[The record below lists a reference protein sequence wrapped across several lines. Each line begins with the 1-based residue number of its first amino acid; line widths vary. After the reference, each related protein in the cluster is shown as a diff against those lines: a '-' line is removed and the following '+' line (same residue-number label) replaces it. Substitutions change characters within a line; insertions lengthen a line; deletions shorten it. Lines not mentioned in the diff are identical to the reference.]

1 MEEESKSLSD
11 LPENWSLSTIG
22 EITTPVEKIDART
35 DPNRQITYLDISGID
50 NQANL
55 IGETKTFRLADAPS
69 RARQIVK
76 SGDVLFSTVR
86 PYLRNIAQVRAEFD
100 GEIASTGFSV
110 LRPAPG
116 VEPIFLFFKAIS
128 KVFVDTISGEQYG
141 ASYPAVKDAQ
151 VRAQPVAVPPTKEQ
165 QRIVEKI
172 ETLFARLD
180 KGEEAVR
187 DVQKLLTRYRQSV
200 LKSAVTGQ
208 LTADWRAKRK
218 GQLEHGRELLD
229 RVLETRR
236 DNWDGRGKYK
246 DPLEPEIGQF
256 SDLPEGWTWAS
267 VDQVS
272 SHFGNGLS
280 KKPVLEENEFPILRI
295 SAARAMK
302 VSVDDLRYYH
312 PSEGENIDRFWVKT
326 GDLLFTRYNGSARL
340 VGVCGQMREEQSV
353 LHPDKLIKARPIEL
367 PDLSTD
373 FLELAWNCGVTRQH
387 IAKNIKTT
395 AGQQGIAGSDIK
407 TAPFPL
413 PSGPEQI
420 EIAKRVWDVFDRTDA
435 MANWCET
442 ELKRSASL
450 RQSILKDAFA
460 GKLVPQDPSDEPA
473 STLLARIAAEKP
485 TAKKTR
491 RKTPA

>member
-22 EITTPVEKIDART
+22 EITTPVEKIDAHT
-35 DPNRQITYLDISGID
+35 DPDRQITYLDISGID
-50 NQANL
+50 NKANR
-55 IGETKTFRLADAPS
+55 IGDTKTFRLADAPS

-128 KVFVDTISGEQYG
+128 KLFVDTISGEQYG

-172 ETLFARLD
+172 DTLFARLD

-208 LTADWRAKRK
+208 LTADWRAERK
-218 GQLEHGRELLD
+218 GQLKHGRDLLA
-229 RVLETRR
+229 RILETGRES
-236 DNWDGRGKYK
+236 WDGRGKYK
-246 DPLEPEIGQF
+246 APDAPDTAELP
-256 SDLPEGWTWAS
+256 DLPTGWVWAS
-267 VDQVS
+267 VDQLARIMGGLTKNSKRKEMSMTRPMLRVANVYQNRLELDDIHETGITEGELARVS
-272 SHFGNGLS
+272 LQARDILVVEGNGSKSQIGRMAVWSDEIPNAVHQNHLIKVRLYETALAEFMVAWFQSPIGRQVVEKVASSTSGLYTLS
-280 KKPVLEENEFPILRI
+280 ISKIAAMVAPLPSLEEVDEIVRGVEEAHSKIAVLEE
-295 SAARAMK
+295 
-302 VSVDDLRYYH
+302 
-312 PSEGENIDRFWVKT
+312 
-326 GDLLFTRYNGSARL
+326 
-340 VGVCGQMREEQSV
+340 
-353 LHPDKLIKARPIEL
+353 
-367 PDLSTD
+367 
-373 FLELAWNCGVTRQH
+373 
-387 IAKNIKTT
+387 
-395 AGQQGIAGSDIK
+395 
-407 TAPFPL
+407 
-413 PSGPEQI
+413 
-420 EIAKRVWDVFDRTDA
+420 
-435 MANWCET
+435 WCET

-460 GKLVPQDPSDEPA
+460 GKLVPQDPTDEPA
-473 STLLARIAAEKP
+473 STFLARIAAEKP

-491 RKTPA
+491 RKTTA